1 MDIIDILGNGTII
14 FANLPEELQELIGD
28 LIIHGYIF
36 LVNSERLSVEIM
48 GKDGKLFDD

>member
-1 MDIIDILGNGTII
+1 MDILDILGNGTII
-14 FANLPEELQELIGD
+14 IAKLPEELEELIGD

-48 GKDGKLFDD
+48 GKDGRLFDD